1 MGYRCPKKDDKTS
14 GEAEGRDMSRRAAT
28 VTQRKPATGARRP
41 VVLLVSLLLAFA
53 CLVQAGAGVAL
64 AEDRTVYVANSTTSV
79 YHFSSSCSNM
89 KHPTAITLSE
99 AQSRQLRPCKK
110 CAFGSNVDSHS
121 GEHFNVTSTDE
132 QNAPVGT
139 GLSVSGAGASPVYT
153 RWDADLYPDYV
164 RVVDEPVAID
174 VDVAAGTIRFSS
186 LDALGR
192 AGRAV
197 GRIDRGLVEQSA
209 GWRSGFS
216 DDVDARLAGWGHNG
230 RCTIAFA
237 DGTVYNGY
245 FWNRSHLVAD
255 SLGGYDHATGL
266 TGVENLVCGTRAQN
280 VGSNRGSGGMAYFET
295 RVLRYLEAH
304 PEATVW
310 YSVTPLYDGDEL
322 VPRSVYVEALSSDGV
337 LDVQGEV
344 YNCAAGYAIDYHTGT
359 FSAA

>member
-1 MGYRCPKKDDKTS
+1 
-14 GEAEGRDMSRRAAT
+14 MSRRAAT

-266 TGVENLVCGTRAQN
+266 TGV
-280 VGSNRGSGGMAYFET
+280 
-295 RVLRYLEAH
+295 
-304 PEATVW
+304 
-310 YSVTPLYDGDEL
+310 
-322 VPRSVYVEALSSDGV
+322 
-337 LDVQGEV
+337 
-344 YNCAAGYAIDYHTGT
+344 
-359 FSAA
+359 